1 MTLIKSIENIGLSVR
16 GAIVGVTNLR
26 RKSRDIVISKILV
39 ICHEKDFNV
48 LREGSRSKDIKGN
61 ISFNIC

>member
-16 GAIVGVTNLR
+16 GAIVGVINLR